1 MDIKVQIPIDEVT
14 SKGRYTDAIYILK
27 TEFDSMTTEQI
38 NALVQARVDAWVQF
52 RIEQESVE
60 PAQPTQEEL
69 LAAQAAL
76 EAELARIQEALNG
89 GA

>member
-1 MDIKVQIPIDEVT
+1 MEIKVQIPIDVQT
-14 SKGRYTDAIYILK
+14 VKGRYTDAIYVLK
-27 TEFDSMTTEQI
+27 TEFDLMTTEQI
-38 NALVQARVDAWVQF
+38 NALIQARVDAWIQF
-52 RIEQESVE
+52 RIEQESIE
-60 PAQPTQEEL
+60 PQPPTQEEL